1 VRNLPQP
8 KSNFRSLPP
17 SIAGAAG
24 LEQILRGQF
33 AKLDGESLNSA
44 TTSKPLVSIMNSS
57 ELGKVLE
64 RKNSRGLLCGGR
76 VNAGE
81 VLRGSDSHA
90 RHGLTYISAQ
100 MGLPSDGG

>member
-1 VRNLPQP
+1 MRNLPQP

-44 TTSKPLVSIMNSS
+44 TTSKPLVSRIGITLFQFDPSS
-57 ELGKVLE
+57 KAPWTGTT
-64 RKNSRGLLCGGR
+64 
-76 VNAGE
+76 
-81 VLRGSDSHA
+81 LRWAASHG
-90 RHGLTYISAQ
+90 HE
-100 MGLPSDGG
+100 